1 MRLAKA
7 NPELGAQDRADR
19 LRRIRSAAQ
28 VVRIAFP
35 AVQHIHL
42 GLKFESANRLTP
54 ASQSHQLHP
63 PARAFFEFPCPYA
76 DCGGSFD
83 LTAAVN
89 AAVTDQARHSE
100 GVLNCEGLRPLS
112 YASRQLCGLRL
123 IYTVDATFYPAK

>member
-1 MRLAKA
+1 MRVAKA
-7 NPELGAQDRADR
+7 NPEVGAQDRADR

-28 VVRIAFP
+28 VVRVAFP

-42 GLKFESANRLTP
+42 KLKFESTSRLTP

-83 LTAAVN
+83 LTAALN
-89 AAVTDQARHSE
+89 AAFGGLARHSE
-100 GVLNCEGLRPLS
+100 GELGFLGLRALS
-112 YASRQLCGLRL
+112 YASKQL
-123 IYTVDATFYPAK
+123 

>member
-28 VVRIAFP
+28 VVRVAFP

-83 LTAAVN
+83 LTGAVN
-89 AAVTDQARHSE
+89 AAVADQARHSE

>member
-7 NPELGAQDRADR
+7 NPEVGAQDRADR

-28 VVRIAFP
+28 VLRIAFP

-42 GLKFESANRLTP
+42 KLKFESASRLTP

-89 AAVTDQARHSE
+89 AALADQARHSE
-100 GVLNCEGLRPLS
+100 GGRGGEGLGRLGYRRGHP
-112 YASRQLCGLRL
+112 AGL
-123 IYTVDATFYPAK
+123 A

>member
-83 LTAAVN
+83 LTSAVN
-89 AAVTDQARHSE
+89 AAVADLARHSE

>member
-7 NPELGAQDRADR
+7 NPEVGAQDRADR
-19 LRRIRSAAQ
+19 LRRIRTAAQ
-28 VVRIAFP
+28 VLRIAFP
-35 AVQHIHL
+35 AVQHIQL
-42 GLKFESANRLTP
+42 ELKFETANRLTP

-89 AAVTDQARHSE
+89 AALADQARHSQ
-100 GVLNCEGLRPLS
+100 GVLACEGLRPLS
-112 YASRQLCGLRL
+112 YATRQLCGLRL
-123 IYTVDATFYPAK
+123 IYTVDAAFYPK

>member
-7 NPELGAQDRADR
+7 NPEVGAQDRADR

-28 VVRIAFP
+28 VLRVAYP

-42 GLKFESANRLTP
+42 RLKFESSSRLTP

-89 AAVTDQARHSE
+89 VALADQARHSE
-100 GVLNCEGLRPLS
+100 GVLDCEGLRPLS
-112 YASRQLCGLRL
+112 YSSKQLCGLRL
-123 IYTVDATFYPAK
+123 VYVVDALFYSK

>member
-7 NPELGAQDRADR
+7 NPEVGAQDRADR

-28 VVRIAFP
+28 VVRVAFP
-35 AVQHIHL
+35 TVQHIHL
-42 GLKFESANRLTP
+42 GLRFETTGRLTP

-76 DCGGSFD
+76 DCGGSFN
-83 LTAAVN
+83 LTEAVN
-89 AAVTDQARHSE
+89 AALADQARHSE
-100 GVLNCEGLRPLS
+100 GVLDCEGLRPQT

-123 IYTVDATFYPAK
+123 IYTVDATFYPK

>member
-7 NPELGAQDRADR
+7 NPEVGAQDRADR

-28 VVRIAFP
+28 VLRIAFP
-35 AVQHIHL
+35 TVQHIHL
-42 GLKFESANRLTP
+42 GLKFESVGRLTP

-83 LTAAVN
+83 LSAAVN
-89 AAVTDQARHSE
+89 VALADLARHSE

-112 YASRQLCGLRL
+112 YATRQLCGLRL
-123 IYTVDATFYPAK
+123 IYTVDATFYPK

>member
-7 NPELGAQDRADR
+7 NPEVGAQDRADR

-28 VVRIAFP
+28 VLRIAFP
-35 AVQHIHL
+35 AVQNIQL
-42 GLKFESANRLTP
+42 KLKFESSNRLTP

-89 AAVTDQARHSE
+89 AALADLARHSE
-100 GVLNCEGLRPLS
+100 GVLDCAGLRPLS
-112 YASRQLCGLRL
+112 YASKQLCGLRL
-123 IYTVDATFYPAK
+123 VYTVDAMFYPK

>member
-7 NPELGAQDRADR
+7 NPEVGAQDRADR

-28 VVRIAFP
+28 VLRIAFP
-35 AVQHIHL
+35 TVQHIQL
-42 GLKFESANRLTP
+42 ELKFETPNRLTP

-89 AAVTDQARHSE
+89 AALADQARHSE
-100 GVLNCEGLRPLS
+100 GVLACEGLRPLS
-112 YASRQLCGLRL
+112 YATRQLCGLRL
-123 IYTVDATFYPAK
+123 IYTVDAKFYPK